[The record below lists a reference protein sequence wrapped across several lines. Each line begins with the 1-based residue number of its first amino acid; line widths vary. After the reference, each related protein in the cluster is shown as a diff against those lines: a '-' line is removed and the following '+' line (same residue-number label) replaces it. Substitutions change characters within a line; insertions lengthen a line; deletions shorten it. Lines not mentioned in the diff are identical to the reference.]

1 MKDSKEILAVGSIAY
16 DSIET
21 PMGNRERILGGSCT
35 YFSIAASYYT
45 QTSII
50 GVVGNDFD
58 KDSWD
63 LFKKYNINTECVEVA
78 DGKTFSWGGKYN
90 HDYSERETLFTD
102 LGVFESFSPK
112 IKMNI
117 EDPILYLGNIQPDL
131 QLDVI
136 NKVESKYLIAADS
149 MNLWID
155 LCPDKVLELISKVNL
170 FMLND
175 EEARQ
180 LTNKDNLEEIAND
193 FLKLGPT
200 IIIIKMGGEG
210 SLIAY
215 NNKKIYVSVVP
226 GIEVYDPTGAGDSF
240 AGGVLGYIAN
250 NGMKDPVKAVING
263 TAVASYTV
271 SGFGLENLCKLNKD
285 DLNQK
290 INQISL
296 KSSI

>member
-112 IKMNI
+112 IKRDI
-117 EDPILYLGNIQPDL
+117 ENPILYLGNIQPDL

-149 MNLWID
+149 MNLWIG
-155 LCPDKVLELISKVNL
+155 LCPDKVWELISKVNL

-215 NNKKIYVSVVP
+215 NNKKIYISVVP
-226 GIEVYDPTGAGDSF
+226 GIDVYDPTGAGDSF

-271 SGFGLENLCKLNKD
+271 SGFGLENLYKLNKD